1 MLILDRITP
10 DCAVIYDGDDRLTVP
25 LSQLKGCK
33 EGDVLV
39 IKDGFYIPDSIAT
52 AKRRRDIISLQNSL
66 WE

>member
-25 LSQLKGCK
+25 LSQLKG
-33 EGDVLV
+33 
-39 IKDGFYIPDSIAT
+39 FYITDSIAT